1 MMHTMRHVALA
12 VTILLVSVGLAG
24 CADDEPAEGNEL
36 PAGWDEEVPEESRL
50 ADVPY
55 YTLRASTTFLAKNVS
70 YARYVFHVPEPIDGV
85 AVFFTTTNG
94 FSQAPAPSI
103 DDDEYHYE
111 FMQLRPLGAQV
122 DVVNVDASSEFE
134 QGSTGHV
141 FTLTYLYGKG
151 TDYQYLAPFDGNP
164 YNWTLEEGFYEVVIA
179 SDEKLTIGV
188 NLALGTDYWH
198 TFYHPQVLGDSRAV
212 SFRFIG
218 EVIDWPLPYDEP
230 YTAEVRSSVRVAD
243 DEILNLFVFAD
254 LIYDARPLGLD
265 ASVAVEASGEARI
278 VVDGQEVNERLA
290 VTTTTAQ
297 RAQAFAYGALFNRPG
312 PYDGGAGATVT
323 FDEEVSVAAVRVVQT
338 MIFGIAEHPT
348 QQVEGMPAPAA

>member
-1 MMHTMRHVALA
+1 MRHAAWALSA
-12 VTILLVSVGLAG
+12 LLVSVALAG
-24 CADDEPAEGNEL
+24 CADGEPAEDDKT
-36 PAGWDEEVPEESRL
+36 PAAWDEEVPAESRL

-55 YTLRASTTFLAKNVS
+55 YTLSASTTFLAKNVS

-94 FSQAPAPSI
+94 FSQAPAPSVG
-103 DDDEYHYE
+103 DDEYHYE
-111 FMQLRPLGAQV
+111 FMQLRPLGDQV
-122 DVVNVDASSEFE
+122 DVVNVDAAAEFHR
-134 QGSTGHV
+134 GSTGHV

-151 TDYQYLAPFDGNP
+151 TDYQYLAPFEGDP
-164 YNWTLEEGFYEVVIA
+164 YDWTLEPGFYEVVIA
-179 SDEKLTIGV
+179 TDERLTIGV

-212 SFRFIG
+212 SLRFIG
-218 EVIDWPLPYDEP
+218 EVIDWPLPQEEP
-230 YTAEVRSSVRVAD
+230 YEAEVRSSIRVAE

-265 ASVAVEASGEARI
+265 ASVVVEATGEAR
-278 VVDGQEVNERLA
+278 VDVDGQEVNERLA

-297 RAQAFAYGALFNRPG
+297 RAQAFAYGALFNQPG
-312 PYDGGAGATVT
+312 PYESGAGATVT
-323 FDEEVSVAAVRVVQT
+323 FDEEVSLAAVRVVQT

-348 QQVEGMPAPAA
+348 EQVEGMPTVDA